1 MRTEDISSHS
11 VNQMALKRSKNQIRR
26 EKAKLRKVQDNNV
39 DILLSSELKVA
50 KPERKADETSSINTL
65 TQQIKPDP
73 LNNGDEADGKMV
85 KGAGK
90 ENYASQENINLKE
103 SSVEKGDSS
112 DTTNLT
118 DQFQH
123 VFARFEQPSK
133 ATSRNLIPRS
143 LTPEH
148 LESSDEEGL
157 SEEVEKPLSKRQRR
171 KLNKVSIADLKA
183 YSNRPNAVA
192 WYDADA
198 PDPYMCIAFKTSF
211 NAIHVPSH
219 WLQKR
224 DYLSGKKGFEIP
236 PFKLPKFI
244 QDTGI
249 AEMRNY
255 DPDSLKKEQR
265 DRVQPK
271 MGKLD
276 IDYQKLHDAFF
287 KYQTKPR
294 YLKFG
299 ELFWEGREKAD
310 QHRETVMHM
319 RPGVVSKRLRE
330 AVGLSGNDLDVIPPW
345 VTLMNLIGKP
355 PAYKH
360 CIIPGVDVVY
370 NNGGYR
376 TSEFSD
382 FNFQDEATWGALE
395 AVVESDFE
403 DSEGEEEDDSNDD
416 DEQSSERSVEE
427 EPDIE
432 EPEKVDITEF
442 SKFKTAPDN
451 GSKDSSGSLYK
462 ILKEK
467 SVSDSMGENKKVG
480 YEFTTA
486 NDTSPMQSE
495 TMKDDKKEDFEDFEF

>member
-1 MRTEDISSHS
+1 
-11 VNQMALKRSKNQIRR
+11 MAPKRSKNQIRR
-26 EKAKLRKVQDNNV
+26 EKAKLRKVQDKN
-39 DILLSSELKVA
+39 DSSPLSSALNTA
-50 KPERKADETSSINTL
+50 KSERKSDEPSSIDTL
-65 TQQIKPDP
+65 TQQTQP
-73 LNNGDEADGKMV
+73 LNNGDGADDKL
-85 KGAGK
+85 AK
-90 ENYASQENINLKE
+90 ESEKDTHTPRANIKQTQ
-103 SSVEKGDSS
+103 SSVENGNSS
-112 DTTNLT
+112 DIPNLT
-118 DQFQH
+118 GQFQH
-123 VFARFEQPSK
+123 VFAKFEQPSK
-133 ATSRNLIPRS
+133 SSSQSLIPQS
-143 LTPEH
+143 LATEH
-148 LESSDEEGL
+148 LESSDEESL
-157 SEEVEKPLSKRQRR
+157 SEEVEKPISKRQRR
-171 KLNKVSIADLKA
+171 KLNKVSIAELKA
-183 YSNRPNAVA
+183 YSNRPNSVA

-211 NAIHVPSH
+211 NSIDVPSH
-219 WLQKR
+219 WLQKK
-224 DYLSGKKGFEIP
+224 DYLSGKKGYEVP

-255 DPDSLKKEQR
+255 DPESLKKEQR

-299 ELFWEGREKAD
+299 ELYWEGREKAD

-376 TSEFSD
+376 TSESSD
-382 FNFQDEATWGALE
+382 FNFQDEAAWGAFE
-395 AVVESDFE
+395 KVVESDYD
-403 DSEGEEEDDSNDD
+403 DSESEEEADSNDD
-416 DEQSSERSVEE
+416 DEISSEKSVEE
-427 EPDIE
+427 EPDVE

-442 SKFKTAPDN
+442 SKYKTNASDN
-451 GSKDSSGSLYK
+451 SSKDTSGSLYK
-462 ILKEK
+462 VLKEK
-467 SVSDSMGENKKVG
+467 AVSDSKGEDKKTG
-480 YEFTTA
+480 YEITTA
-486 NDTSPMQSE
+486 DDTSPMQTK
-495 TMKDDKKEDFEDFEF
+495 TMKDDKKEDVEDFEF

>member
-1 MRTEDISSHS
+1 
-11 VNQMALKRSKNQIRR
+11 MALKRSKNQIRR
-26 EKAKLRKVQDNNV
+26 EKAKLRKLQDKNA
-39 DILLSSELKVA
+39 DIPLSSELNA
-50 KPERKADETSSINTL
+50 ASSERKSDETSSIDTL
-65 TQQIKPDP
+65 KQQIKTEP
-73 LNNGDEADGKMV
+73 LNNGDEADGKLV
-85 KGAGK
+85 KGTGK
-90 ENYASQENINLKE
+90 EYHTPQANTKLKE
-103 SSVEKGDSS
+103 DSVEKGNSS
-112 DTTNLT
+112 DTSNLS

-123 VFARFEQPSK
+123 VFAKFEQPSK
-133 ATSRNLIPRS
+133 SSSHNLIPQS
-143 LTPEH
+143 LTTEH
-148 LESSDEEGL
+148 LESSDEESL

-171 KLNKVSIADLKA
+171 KLNKVTIAELKA
-183 YSNRPNAVA
+183 YSNRPNSVA

-211 NAIHVPSH
+211 NSIDVPSH
-219 WLQKR
+219 WLQKK
-224 DYLSGKKGFEIP
+224 DYLSGKKGFEVP

-255 DPDSLKKEQR
+255 DPESLKKEQR

-299 ELFWEGREKAD
+299 ELYWEGREKAD
-310 QHRETVMHM
+310 QHREIVMHM

-330 AVGLSGNDLDVIPPW
+330 AVGLSGNDLGVIPPW

-376 TSEFSD
+376 TSESSD
-382 FNFQDEATWGALE
+382 FNFQDEAAWGAFE
-395 AVVESDFE
+395 TVVESDYD
-403 DSEGEEEDDSNDD
+403 DSEGEEEADSNDD
-416 DEQSSERSVEE
+416 DELSSERSVEE
-427 EPDIE
+427 EPHVE
-432 EPEKVDITEF
+432 EPEKVVITEF
-442 SKFKTAPDN
+442 SKFKTNSPDN
-451 GSKDSSGSLYK
+451 GLKDSSGSLYK
-462 ILKEK
+462 VLKEK
-467 SVSDSMGENKKVG
+467 AVSDSMGEDKKAG
-480 YEFTTA
+480 YEMTTA
-486 NDTSPMQSE
+486 KNNSPMQSA
-495 TMKDDKKEDFEDFEF
+495 TMKDDKKEDIEDFEF